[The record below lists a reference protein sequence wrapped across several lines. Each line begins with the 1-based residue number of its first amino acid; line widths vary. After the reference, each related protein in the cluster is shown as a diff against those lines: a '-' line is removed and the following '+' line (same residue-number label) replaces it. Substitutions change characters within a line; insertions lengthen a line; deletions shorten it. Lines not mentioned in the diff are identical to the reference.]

1 MNTDSHE
8 ECSKTYN
15 TDIFTVLK
23 AISNKQYNIIKFL
36 LEKHININRLLVSH
50 SNEIYKYLDVTL
62 CNILIECEADI
73 NIIDKN
79 NRTPLFY
86 AVKNNDYDMVKLL
99 LKNGANVNLQ
109 DNIGYSCLHIAGIHN
124 SNIEIVDALISYKP
138 DLNSRDWVGRT
149 PLHIFVI
156 ESNFEAVKS
165 LLKAGAYVG
174 LKDKCKHFPIYHS
187 VMKLDHLISGL
198 LLKYGANPNT
208 VNGNGKTLLSMAV
221 ISNNT
226 LMVEQLLLY
235 GADVNNGGY
244 DVPAPIIS
252 AINVN
257 NYDIVK
263 ILLHNGANI
272 NVSTEDGRTSL
283 HTAMFWNNSKIID
296 ELLNYG
302 SDINSVD
309 AYGRTPLSCYRSLSY
324 DIATK
329 LISRIVIT
337 DVYHDT
343 PANIIGFMINLK
355 TIENNSIFKLI
366 KNDCLKEIN
375 MLKSITLNKVH
386 SSDIFIR
393 YNTDICLLTRFIKHP
408 KIIGLDRKL
417 YAYRSIVNKRKAK
430 AIHRYYQVK
439 KILTVLPFAGY
450 FSILPFDVLIYILE
464 FISDNNILVLMR
476 ALSLKK

>member
-1 MNTDSHE
+1 MNTTNHE
-8 ECSKTYN
+8 ECSKTYDTN
-15 TDIFTVLK
+15 MLTVLK
-23 AISNKQYNIIKFL
+23 AISNKQYNIIKSL
-36 LEKHININRLLVSH
+36 IKKDINVNRLLTSY
-50 SNEIYKYLDVTL
+50 SNEIYKHLDITL
-62 CNILIECEADI
+62 CNILIECAADI

-109 DNIGYSCLHIAGIHN
+109 DSIGYSCLHIAGIHN

-156 ESNFEAVKS
+156 ESNFEAVKL
-165 LLKAGAYVG
+165 LLKSGAYVG
-174 LKDKCKHFPIYHS
+174 LKDKCKHFPIHHS

-208 VNGNGKTLLSMAV
+208 INGNGKTLLSIAV
-221 ISNNT
+221 TSNNT
-226 LMVEQLLLY
+226 LLVEQLLLY
-235 GADVNNGGY
+235 GAEVNNGGY

-252 AINVN
+252 AVSVN

-263 ILLHNGANI
+263 ILIHNGANI

-283 HTAMFWNNSKIID
+283 HTAMFWNNAKIID

-309 AYGRTPLSCYRSLSY
+309 TYGRTPLSCYRSLSY

-329 LISRIVIT
+329 LISRIIIT
-337 DVYHDT
+337 DVYREA
-343 PANIIGFMINLK
+343 PVNISGFIINLK
-355 TIENNSIFKLI
+355 TIENNDIFKLI
-366 KNDCLKEIN
+366 KDDCIKEIN
-375 MLKSITLNKVH
+375 ILKSITLNKFH

-393 YNTDICLLTRFIKHP
+393 YNTDICLLTRFIQHP
-408 KIIGLDRKL
+408 KIIELDKKL
-417 YAYRSIVNKRKAK
+417 YAYKSIVNERKIK
-430 AIHRYYQVK
+430 ATYRYYQIK
-439 KILTVLPFAGY
+439 KVLTVLPFSGY
-450 FSILPFDVLIYILE
+450 FSILPFDVLVYILE
-464 FISDNNILVLMR
+464 FIYDNNMLVLMR
-476 ALSLKK
+476 ALSLK